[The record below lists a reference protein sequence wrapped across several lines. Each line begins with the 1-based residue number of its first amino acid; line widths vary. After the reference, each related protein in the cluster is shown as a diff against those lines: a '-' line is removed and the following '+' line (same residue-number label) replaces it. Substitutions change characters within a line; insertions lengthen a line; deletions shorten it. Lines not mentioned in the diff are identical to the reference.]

1 MPWTTYFLSSTNRN
15 VFTAPRDSAF
25 FSFAAISPTAAGEG
39 QQQSGKNSARPSSVS
54 LRQTYK
60 PIFHRGWCRHI
71 CTPLVYVHMCNLL
84 LLLASFQHCQECILH
99 PDSDEQDTWQSTT
112 HPNSHALPPSCFIRI
127 HGRFTSLPCIL
138 LPSVEG
144 AVPLQEWFN
153 DTHEEM

>member
-1 MPWTTYFLSSTNRN
+1 MYLYFAPNLKEKPLEFRVMPFEAIKFLL
-15 VFTAPRDSAF
+15 F

-60 PIFHRGWCRHI
+60 PTFHRGWCRHI

-112 HPNSHALPPSCFIRI
+112 HPNSHALPPSCFVRI
-127 HGRFTSLPCIL
+127 HGRFTSLPCKNGLMIHTKRCDRC
-138 LPSVEG
+138 ER
-144 AVPLQEWFN
+144 A
-153 DTHEEM
+153 